1 MFEYLGI
8 TLAELEQFLLI
19 LVRIGAMLTAMP
31 LLSSPSID
39 IRFRMALSMFL
50 AFLTANV
57 IPVPE
62 ILPISFMHLIF
73 YTGKEVLV
81 GLIIGVSSRIIFE
94 GLHLAGFMMG
104 RMMSL
109 TMMTLVDPT
118 SEDQVQVLGQM
129 KYFVAVMLLFATNG
143 HLFFLQA
150 LFDSFYI
157 IPLTGVSLP
166 MPLMNQ
172 MVRITSEIFVIGIKI
187 GAPIFAVLLIE
198 RVILGLLAKL
208 NPDMHVLIVAMP
220 LGILVGLYMLT
231 FYWPYFASVFLHLF
245 DGFREDLMG
254 VVKAM
259 GG

>member
-31 LLSSPSID
+31 LLSAPSID
-39 IRFRMALSMFL
+39 VRFRLALSMFF
-50 AFLTANV
+50 AFITANV
-57 IPVPE
+57 IPVPDV
-62 ILPISFMHLIF
+62 LPLSFLHLAF
-73 YTGKEVLV
+73 YAGKEVLV
-81 GLIIGVSSRIIFE
+81 GLIIGLACGIIFE

-109 TMMTLVDPT
+109 SMMTLVDPT
-118 SEDQVQVLGQM
+118 GDDQVQVLGEL
-129 KYFVAVMLLFATNG
+129 KYFVAVMLLFAVNG
-143 HLFFLQA
+143 HLFFFQA

-157 IPLTGVSLP
+157 IPLTDLNLRIP
-166 MPLMNQ
+166 MMNQ
-172 MVRITSEIFVIGIKI
+172 MVRMTTQIFVIGIKI
-187 GAPIFAVLLIE
+187 GAPVYSVLIIE

-231 FYWPYFASVFLHLF
+231 LFWPYFASVFLHLF
-245 DGFREDLMG
+245 DGFRGDVMG
-254 VVKAM
+254 LIRAM

>member
-19 LVRIGAMLTAMP
+19 LVRIGSMLTAMP

-39 IRFRMALSMFL
+39 LRFRMALSMFL
-50 AFLTANV
+50 AFITASV
-57 IPVPE
+57 VPIPDV
-62 ILPISFMHLIF
+62 LPVSFLYLIF

-81 GLIIGVSSRIIFE
+81 GLIIGVASRIIFE

-109 TMMTLVDPT
+109 SMMTLVDPT
-118 SEDQVQVLGQM
+118 SEDNVQVLGQM
-129 KYFVAVMLLFATNG
+129 KYFVAVLLLFAVNG
-143 HLFFLQA
+143 HLFFFQA

-157 IPLTGVSLP
+157 IPLTEVTFP
-166 MPLMNQ
+166 APLLNQ
-172 MVRITSEIFVIGIKI
+172 MIRITSEIFVIGLKI
-187 GAPIFAVLLIE
+187 GAPVFAVLLIE
-198 RVILGLLAKL
+198 RVILGLLSKL

-220 LGILVGLYMLT
+220 LGILVGFYMLT
-231 FYWPYFASVFLHLF
+231 FYWGYFASVFLHLF
-245 DGFREDLMG
+245 DAFREDIMG
-254 VVKAM
+254 IIRAT